1 MALIICILGWC
12 LQFPCVKLIE
22 GLGFCGLVAELSPC
36 HVIPTW
42 LESWLIQA
50 FHLFFPF
57 CTCFFFPF
65 VFSPLLPV
73 DNCLPPPLPPHALLG
88 SAGQLLLV
96 TNVMTT
102 LIICSYNKKVR
113 KLSPFLIWKSWCYH
127 LLIFTTFLWP
137 CGDIPFFICNLASRR
152 RLDYQPSTFHQCPL
166 KIEIWR
172 INVVSHFLANVKI
185 KWPFSK
191 TYQP

>member
-73 DNCLPPPLPPHALLG
+73 DNCPLPPPRSRHALLG

-96 TNVMTT
+96 TNIMTT
-102 LIICSYNKKVR
+102 LIICSYDKKVR
-113 KLSPFLIWKSWCYH
+113 KLSPFPI
-127 LLIFTTFLWP
+127 
-137 CGDIPFFICNLASRR
+137 
-152 RLDYQPSTFHQCPL
+152 
-166 KIEIWR
+166 
-172 INVVSHFLANVKI
+172 
-185 KWPFSK
+185 
-191 TYQP
+191 